1 MRLKVHKFDYCE
13 EWKKLLTP
21 EIVSC
26 LTQIHEFK
34 GEQTLFVRAKAD
46 ILTRLAEIAKI
57 QSIEASNKMEG
68 IYTSEEHL
76 RALGKDT
83 TRPKTR
89 DEREIVGYRDVL
101 NMIHENH
108 EYLPPKPPIIL
119 QLHRDLYKFEGFDAG
134 GKYKTEGAI
143 IEIEE
148 YLGNKY
154 VKFQPV
160 QAWEIAEIM
169 DELCKSFEEASANEQ
184 VDSLIL
190 IPMFILDF
198 LCIRPFK
205 DGNGQM
211 SRLLIVLLLERAGY
225 IVGKYI
231 SIEQL
236 IENTKAEYYKS
247 LQQSSEN
254 WNGNKNDYEPFVR
267 YMLGIII
274 AAYKDFSSKVSL
286 LTTAGM
292 SKPDRVKE
300 IIRTTSGP
308 ITKSEILEK
317 CPNISQITV
326 QRALVDLTKSGVIKK
341 IGGGR
346 YTKYIWNEGLEKEK

>member
-1 MRLKVHKFDYCE
+1 M
-13 EWKKLLTP
+13 
-21 EIVSC
+21 
-26 LTQIHEFK
+26 
-34 GEQTLFVRAKAD
+34 
-46 ILTRLAEIAKI
+46 
-57 QSIEASNKMEG
+57 
-68 IYTSEEHL
+68 

-89 DEREIVGYRDVL
+89 DEQEIAGYRDVL

-108 EYLPPKPPIIL
+108 EYLPPKPSIIL

-134 GKYKTEGAI
+134 GKYKTEGVI
-143 IEIEE
+143 IEIED

-236 IENTKAEYYKS
+236 IENTKVEYYKS

-286 LTTAGM
+286 LTTAEM

-326 QRALVDLTKSGVIKK
+326 QRTLVDLTKSGVIKK

-346 YTKYIWNEGLEKEK
+346 YTKYIWNEGLEKVK

>member
-1 MRLKVHKFDYCE
+1 MPRASVLRCFRWEISSGTRKSGFHRHSPRWSPVRSPRWSSI
-13 EWKKLLTP
+13 WK
-21 EIVSC
+21 I
-26 LTQIHEFK
+26 
-34 GEQTLFVRAKAD
+34 
-46 ILTRLAEIAKI
+46 
-57 QSIEASNKMEG
+57 
-68 IYTSEEHL
+68 
-76 RALGKDT
+76 
-83 TRPKTR
+83 
-89 DEREIVGYRDVL
+89 
-101 NMIHENH
+101 
-108 EYLPPKPPIIL
+108 
-119 QLHRDLYKFEGFDAG
+119 
-134 GKYKTEGAI
+134 
-143 IEIEE
+143 
-148 YLGNKY
+148 
-154 VKFQPV
+154 FQPV
-160 QAWEIAEIM
+160 PAWETAETVNDLCNAFKDAVNKQFM
-169 DELCKSFEEASANEQ
+169 D
-184 VDSLIL
+184 IL
-190 IPMFILDF
+190 LLLPMFILDF

-292 SKPDRVKE
+292 SKPDQVKE

-346 YTKYIWNEGLEKEK
+346 YTKYIWNEGLEKVK

>member
-1 MRLKVHKFDYCE
+1 M
-13 EWKKLLTP
+13 
-21 EIVSC
+21 
-26 LTQIHEFK
+26 
-34 GEQTLFVRAKAD
+34 
-46 ILTRLAEIAKI
+46 AEIAKI
-57 QSIEASNKMEG
+57 QSMEASNKMEG

-76 RALGKDT
+76 WALGKDT

-89 DEREIVGYRDVL
+89 DEREIAGYRDVL

-108 EYLPPKPPIIL
+108 EYLPPKPSIIL

-134 GKYKTEGAI
+134 GKYKTEGVI
-143 IEIEE
+143 IEIED

-198 LCIRPFK
+198 LCIRPFN

-236 IENTKAEYYKS
+236 IENTKEEYYKS

-292 SKPDRVKE
+292 SKPDQVKE

-308 ITKSEILEK
+308 ITKREILEK

-326 QRALVDLTKSGVIKK
+326 QRTLVDLTKSGVIKK

-346 YTKYIWNEGLEKEK
+346 YTKYIWNEGLEKVK

>member
-1 MRLKVHKFDYCE
+1 M
-13 EWKKLLTP
+13 
-21 EIVSC
+21 
-26 LTQIHEFK
+26 
-34 GEQTLFVRAKAD
+34 
-46 ILTRLAEIAKI
+46 AEIAKI

-83 TRPKTR
+83 ARPKTR